1 MAVRIVCAALAVCG
15 LGLHGVARADFS
27 KALKDYNA
35 GQYESAHA
43 QFLALAELGDCP
55 SQFNL
60 GAMALKGQGVPK
72 DRGAGV
78 GWLQAALSNGCREQV
93 GDRVPALAATLTPEE
108 SRAAAA
114 IMARYGHDA
123 LQSQGVLSPTFEC
136 RDLMPAAVLDTPTP
150 EYPKAQRNGHADA
163 IVITAFT
170 IGVDGLARDPEI
182 LLATPTTG
190 FPAAAV
196 EAWLNSRFAPAQ
208 RHGVVV
214 ESRLQAKLR
223 FMGATGSLANA
234 TLFKTALP
242 AAQNGDPAAQYT
254 VGLAANFDPSLGVTQ
269 ARSGQLLI
277 SSARAG
283 NPDGQYW
290 VASQVRAAGGCQPP
304 ASGTTWLRHAAESG
318 SPSAQVV
325 LAQELLKGAP
335 SAAQVSEA
343 RALLASAGNSDSYYV
358 QKHAVALLAASPV
371 AEVNDPAAALRIANK
386 LLAGEIQS
394 DPQMFEAVAAAYAA
408 NKDFDLAS
416 AKQDIAV
423 KKARTLGWNTRL
435 MKERLSA
442 YEQGHPWSGDLFALP
457 PLSL

>member
-1 MAVRIVCAALAVCG
+1 M
-15 LGLHGVARADFS
+15 
-27 KALKDYNA
+27 
-35 GQYESAHA
+35 
-43 QFLALAELGDCP
+43 
-55 SQFNL
+55 
-60 GAMALKGQGVPK
+60 
-72 DRGAGV
+72 
-78 GWLQAALSNGCREQV
+78 
-93 GDRVPALAATLTPEE
+93 
-108 SRAAAA
+108 
-114 IMARYGHDA
+114 
-123 LQSQGVLSPTFEC
+123 
-136 RDLMPAAVLDTPTP
+136 
-150 EYPKAQRNGHADA
+150 
-163 IVITAFT
+163 
-170 IGVDGLARDPEI
+170 
-182 LLATPTTG
+182 
-190 FPAAAV
+190 
-196 EAWLNSRFAPAQ
+196 
-208 RHGVVV
+208 
-214 ESRLQAKLR
+214 
-223 FMGATGSLANA
+223 
-234 TLFKTALP
+234 
-242 AAQNGDPAAQYT
+242 
-254 VGLAANFDPSLGVTQ
+254 
-269 ARSGQLLI
+269 LI

-290 VASQVRAAGGCQPP
+290 VASQVRAAGGCQPQ

-318 SPSAQVV
+318 SASAQVV
-325 LAQELLKGAP
+325 LAQELLKGSP

-442 YEQGHPWSGDLFALP
+442 YEQRHPWSGDLFALP